1 TKLTFSSDRD
11 DARVKTVSNSSRS
24 VQEIYFAD
32 YDGANPRRLTNTTTL
47 NLAPAWSPDGQAIA
61 YTTWRPSGS
70 NGFGTYQDV
79 IVSWIYKGLRD
90 TPTNGS
96 PEKQNYLPA
105 WSPDGSKIAF
115 TSNRDGNPEIYIMN
129 KDGSGLRRITQN
141 PAIDE
146 APTWSPSGT

>member
-1 TKLTFSSDRD
+1 GVIVAAVRKTGTGVAVQVKLIDVATGKTAFGKEYSGSIANPRQYAHTISDEIHKQQLGLNGVARTKLTFSSDRD
-11 DARVKTVSNSSRS
+11 DARVKTVSTSSRS

-79 IVSWIYKGLRD
+79 IVSWIYKGLR
-90 TPTNGS
+90 
-96 PEKQNYLPA
+96 
-105 WSPDGSKIAF
+105 
-115 TSNRDGNPEIYIMN
+115 
-129 KDGSGLRRITQN
+129 
-141 PAIDE
+141 
-146 APTWSPSGT
+146 